1 MRLFLL
7 FVVVP
12 AVELVLLVEIGQN
25 IGTLPTLGLIIATG
39 LAGSALAR
47 SQGLSV
53 WRKFQARLA
62 EGRMPGDEIVD
73 GLIILVAGALLLTP
87 GVLTDVVG
95 LAGLI
100 PVTRRALRKPIKE
113 HLTTRVTFTAG
124 SQARPKAPT
133 DRPSSEDVSLGG
145 HAESR
150 PAYSRREE
158 PS

>member
-12 AVELVLLVEIGQN
+12 AVELVLLVEIGQV

-87 GVLTDVVG
+87 GVLTDIVG
-95 LAGLI
+95 IAGLI
-100 PVTRRALRKPIKE
+100 PFTRRLIRKPVVELFRRRIVVS
-113 HLTTRVTFTAG
+113 T
-124 SQARPKAPT
+124 PNPP
-133 DRPSSEDVSLGG
+133 DRSVHTEWSSDRDRS
-145 HAESR
+145 
-150 PAYSRREE
+150 
-158 PS
+158 